1 MKFGVCAG
9 IDALPTAAEAG
20 CDYLEMGFATVAAL
34 PDEAFREVLDKVE
47 ASPIRVEAMNGFL
60 PGTMRLTGP
69 EADHEQ
75 PLPFITKGFS
85 RAKALGAQVVVF
97 GSGGARSVPEGF
109 PMEAAKEQMAAFARK
124 AAACAREAGIRL
136 ALEPL
141 SRHECNFLHTVKEG
155 LEIYHMAGEP
165 EGLCVLADLYHMA
178 SNGEDFSGILEA
190 GPLLAHC
197 HIAAPE
203 SRVYCMPGQ
212 ADELYQGFFAALR
225 AIGYTGRISL
235 EGHCEDMRREL
246 APSVAYLR
254 SLA

>member
-190 GPLLAHC
+190 RSGRRTVPGLLCCAAC
-197 HIAAPE
+197 HWLY
-203 SRVYCMPGQ
+203 RTDQPGR
-212 ADELYQGFFAALR
+212 ALR
-225 AIGYTGRISL
+225 GY
-235 EGHCEDMRREL
+235 
-246 APSVAYLR
+246 APGACALGGLSAESGVTA
-254 SLA
+254 SPFSWSDSKAKPP